1 MSIAAVLALVAA
13 FGYGLGDFIAG
24 MLSRRVHFAVVAV
37 LAGVGAL
44 VTSVA
49 VVGVLPPVEPTR
61 EALLWGAASGIG
73 TAMGTLA
80 LFRGLGRGRMGIVA
94 PVSGVTAAAIPVM
107 VGVLLGDRPGLI
119 AWVGVALAVPAI
131 WLVSGAD
138 HDDGAEVGTAS
149 VPSGPRIATS
159 VSDGILA
166 GIGFAVLFIG
176 LDFAGDGS
184 GLWPVLANELA
195 GLAVFGIALLA
206 FLPRI
211 ERRRPAA
218 RDLAGGAL
226 VGVIGAGA
234 SAAYFL
240 AATAGLLSIVTV
252 LASLYP
258 AVTVILAIVIAHE
271 AVGRRQALGL
281 GLVCLAIALIVLG

>member
-1 MSIAAVLALVAA
+1 MTLPAILALVAA

-37 LAGVGAL
+37 LAGIAAL
-44 VTSVA
+44 VTTVIA
-49 VVGVLPPVEPTR
+49 VGLLTPVQPTS

-73 TAMGTLA
+73 TALGTLA

-94 PVSGVTAAAIPVM
+94 PVSGVTAAAIPVL
-107 VGVLLGDRPGLI
+107 VGVILGDRPAVI

-131 WLVSGAD
+131 WLVSSEE
-138 HDDGAEVGTAS
+138 HDDGVAAGA
-149 VPSGPRIATS
+149 GPRPDGPRLATS

-166 GIGFAVLFIG
+166 GLGFAVLFIG
-176 LDFAGDGS
+176 LSFAGETS

-195 GLAVFGIALLA
+195 GLVVFAIALVA
-206 FLPRI
+206 VLPTI
-211 ERRRPAA
+211 ERRRPDA

-226 VGVIGAGA
+226 VGVIGAGS

-240 AATAGLLSIVTV
+240 ATTSGLLSIVTV

-258 AVTVILAIVIAHE
+258 AVTVILAIVVAHE
-271 AVGRRQALGL
+271 AVGGRQALGL
-281 GLVCLAIALIVLG
+281 GLVLVAIALIVLG

>member
-1 MSIAAVLALVAA
+1 MTVPAILALIAA

-24 MLSRRVHFAVVAV
+24 MLSRRMHFAVVAV
-37 LAGVGAL
+37 LAGIAAL
-44 VTSVA
+44 ATTIVA
-49 VVGVLPPVEPTR
+49 VAGLTPVQPTR
-61 EALLWGAASGIG
+61 DALLWGAASGVG
-73 TAMGTLA
+73 TALGTLA

-107 VGVLLGDRPGLI
+107 VGVFLGDRPGLI

-131 WLVSGAD
+131 WLVSGAEHD
-138 HDDGAEVGTAS
+138 EHDDPAAPTT
-149 VPSGPRIATS
+149 SGPRLATS
-159 VSDGILA
+159 VSDGFLA

-195 GLAVFGIALLA
+195 CLVVFVIALLA
-206 FLPRI
+206 LLPGI
-211 ERRRPAA
+211 ERRRPAW
-218 RDLAGGAL
+218 RELAGGAS
-226 VGVIGAGA
+226 VGVIGAGS

-258 AVTVILAIVIAHE
+258 AVTVILAILVAHE

-281 GLVCLAIALIVLG
+281 ALVCLAIALIVLG